1 MHCICHLHFAL
12 RERPITITIRGF
24 HSFRRLK
31 DVAEREREVDIF
43 PARQTWRSHFKDER
57 LGDTV
62 DVRRDLHNLFLMNLL
77 CWVRLG
83 FLLELISHNV
93 INHKRK

>member
-57 LGDTV
+57 LGRGHG
-62 DVRRDLHNLFLMNLL
+62 RRTARFTPLL
-77 CWVRLG
+77 DEFALLG
-83 FLLELISHNV
+83 ETGISSGA
-93 INHKRK
+93 HKS